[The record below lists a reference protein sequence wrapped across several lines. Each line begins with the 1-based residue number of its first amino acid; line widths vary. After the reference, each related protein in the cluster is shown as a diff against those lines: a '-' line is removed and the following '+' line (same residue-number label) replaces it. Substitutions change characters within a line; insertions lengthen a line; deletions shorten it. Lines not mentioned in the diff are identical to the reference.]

1 MAAAASKNGSKR
13 GSPIEM
19 PLTEHYENTARRL
32 EAYYNDPSLAVATM
46 AAPEARVRQA

>member
-1 MAAAASKNGSKR
+1 
-13 GSPIEM
+13 M